1 MNQRKFSQQLYDQ
14 YMEQGGCCYYC
25 KKDFPYE
32 EITRDH
38 FLPVSAGNTLVNNKV
53 FACRRCNSLKGD
65 KSIDEFRDYTLYRL
79 TEILREVIKNDWKM
93 SDKQLE
99 DFRWFTRMFKTAEEI
114 IENDYKPL
122 YIFT

>member
-1 MNQRKFSQQLYDQ
+1 MNKRKFSPQIYDQ

-25 KKDFPYE
+25 KKQFPYE

-65 KSIDEFRDYTLYRL
+65 KSVDQFREYLLYRIS
-79 TEILREVIKNDWKM
+79 EILKEVVAKDWKITN
-93 SDKQLE
+93 KQLE
-99 DFRWFTRMFKTAEEI
+99 DFRWFTRMLKTTGEI
-114 IENDYKPL
+114 IDNDYQPL
-122 YIFT
+122 HIFT